1 MFCMLILKKLV
12 LFIVG
17 GEEIFGIY
25 LFYLMR
31 IKLDFFF
38 VFVILMDVFG

>member
-1 MFCMLILKKLV
+1 MFCMLILKILV

-31 IKLDFFF
+31 KILDFFF
-38 VFVILMDVFG
+38 FFEILRDVF